1 MSGKARYARGDC
13 IKMRERRRKEYEVI
27 RKAWELD
34 GFLQVEIN
42 WGENIVELIQLDNQR
57 MEIDFSD
64 ARQLAQ
70 LLRQELGDPDQD

>member
-1 MSGKARYARGDC
+1 
-13 IKMRERRRKEYEVI
+13 MREQRRKEYEVI